1 MAARSAWSRISLS
14 SRSSVVA
21 PGGQPN
27 KPFSALTEGAK
38 LGGDVLFI
46 PAVEAHVEGKLLMLR
61 DISWRYFDFL
71 LLGAV
76 VLATTF
82 GTTMIRSAVAGN
94 EGLLPLTNRQI
105 YFALIGIVLIFI
117 VAAIDY
123 RYWMALYRPIFIVM
137 SLMLIALYLSAQAVF
152 GAARWFQVGV
162 LFVQPTE
169 FAKIAAILLLARYFD
184 KTQQQSRNLRWLLFA
199 FLWTMGLAIWIL
211 LQPNLSN
218 VVVLM
223 MILVSLLWFN
233 GVQAKHVVV
242 AGTLGAV
249 FLGTIFGLT
258 FLGVRIPFLQ
268 GYQQQRIQNFI
279 LPDQEET
286 FGETYN
292 VDQAKIAI
300 GSGGLFGKG
309 YGHGTQTQLRFLK
322 VRHTDFIFSA
332 ISEEFGLVG
341 ALVVISVIVFIVW
354 RCLRTAHKARD
365 VAGMSIAYGV
375 ATLIFFQGMVNIG
388 VNLNIV
394 PVSGLPLPFI
404 SYGGSGLT
412 SLMLGIGLVE
422 SVAMR
427 HRQLDF

>member
-1 MAARSAWSRISLS
+1 
-14 SRSSVVA
+14 
-21 PGGQPN
+21 
-27 KPFSALTEGAK
+27 
-38 LGGDVLFI
+38 
-46 PAVEAHVEGKLLMLR
+46 MLR
-61 DISWRYFDFL
+61 NLSWRYFDFW

-76 VLATTF
+76 VLATAF
-82 GTTMIRSAVAGN
+82 GTTMIRSAIAGN
-94 EGLLPLTNRQI
+94 EELLPLINRQI
-105 YFALIGIVLIFI
+105 YFALAGLVLIFI
-117 VAAIDY
+117 VAAVDY
-123 RYWMALYRPIFIVM
+123 HFWLSIYKTIFFVM
-137 SLMLIALYLSAQAVF
+137 SILLISLFLSAQAVF

-169 FAKIAAILLLARYFD
+169 FAKIAAILLLARFFD
-184 KTQQQSRNLRWLLFA
+184 RAQNQTRDMRWIISA
-199 FLWTMGLAIWIL
+199 FLWVMGLAIWIL

-223 MILVSLLWFN
+223 VILASLLWFN
-233 GVQAKHVVV
+233 GIKLKHIALIGGISAFSVAIVV
-242 AGTLGAV
+242 
-249 FLGTIFGLT
+249 GLT
-258 FLGVRIPFLQ
+258 AANIRIPFLQ
-268 GYQQQRIQNFI
+268 EYQQNRIANFI
-279 LPDQEET
+279 LPDPGAT
-286 FGETYN
+286 FGEKYN

-300 GSGGLFGKG
+300 GSGGLFGLG

-341 ALVVISVIVFIVW
+341 ALFVIVVILLVIW
-354 RCLRTAHKARD
+354 RCLRVAQKAYD

-427 HRQLDF
+427 YKQLDF

>member
-1 MAARSAWSRISLS
+1 
-14 SRSSVVA
+14 
-21 PGGQPN
+21 
-27 KPFSALTEGAK
+27 
-38 LGGDVLFI
+38 
-46 PAVEAHVEGKLLMLR
+46 MLK
-61 DISWRYFDFL
+61 DISWRYFDFW

-76 VLATTF
+76 VLATAF

-94 EGLLPLTNRQI
+94 EGLGPLINRQI
-105 YFALIGIVLIFI
+105 YFALAGIVLIFV

-137 SLMLIALYLSAQAVF
+137 SLLLFALFLSAQAVF

-169 FAKIAAILLLARYFD
+169 FAKIAVILLLARYFD
-184 KTQQQSRNLRWLLFA
+184 KTQNRPRDLKWIFVA
-199 FLWTMGLAIWIL
+199 FLWVMGLGIWIL

-218 VVVLM
+218 VVVLVV
-223 MILVSLLWFN
+223 ILASLLWFN
-233 GVQAKHVVV
+233 GVQIKHLLLFGGIGVLAIGSIV
-242 AGTLGAV
+242 TLSA
-249 FLGTIFGLT
+249 LKI
-258 FLGVRIPFLQ
+258 RIPFLQ
-268 GYQQQRIQNFI
+268 QYQQDRIANFI
-279 LPDQEET
+279 LPDPNAT
-286 FGETYN
+286 FGATYN
-292 VDQAKIAI
+292 VQQALIAI
-300 GSGGLFGKG
+300 GSGGLFGTG

-332 ISEEFGLVG
+332 ISEEFGFVG
-341 ALVVISVIVFIVW
+341 GLLVIVILVLIIW
-354 RCLRTAHKARD
+354 RCLRTAQKARD
-365 VAGMSIAYGV
+365 VAGMTIAYGV

-427 HRQLDF
+427 HRQMEF

>member
-1 MAARSAWSRISLS
+1 
-14 SRSSVVA
+14 
-21 PGGQPN
+21 
-27 KPFSALTEGAK
+27 
-38 LGGDVLFI
+38 
-46 PAVEAHVEGKLLMLR
+46 MLR
-61 DISWRYFDFL
+61 NVSWRYFDFW

-82 GTTMIRSAVAGN
+82 GTTMIRSAVAQN
-94 EGLLPLTNRQI
+94 EVLLPLINRQI
-105 YFALIGIVLIFI
+105 YFALVGLVLIFV
-117 VAAIDY
+117 VASIDY
-123 RYWMALYRPIFIVM
+123 RYWMALYRPILVVM
-137 SLMLIALYLSAQAVF
+137 MLLLFVLFLSAQAVF
-152 GAARWFQVGV
+152 GAARWFSVGV
-162 LFVQPTE
+162 LFLQPTE
-169 FAKIAAILLLARYFD
+169 FAKIAAIILLARYFD
-184 KTQQQSRNLRWLLFA
+184 KTQNQPRDLRWIIKA
-199 FLWTMGLAIWIL
+199 FIWVMALAIWIL

-223 MILVSLLWFN
+223 VLLASLLWFN
-233 GVQAKHVVV
+233 GIQIKHLILFAV
-242 AGTLGAV
+242 LGA
-249 FLGTIFGLT
+249 LGIGTIVTLSVVGI
-258 FLGVRIPFLQ
+258 RIPFLQ
-268 GYQQQRIQNFI
+268 EYQQQRISNFF
-279 LPDQEET
+279 LPDPNAT
-286 FGETYN
+286 FGATYN
-292 VDQAKIAI
+292 VQQALIAI
-300 GSGGLFGKG
+300 GSGGVFGQG

-341 ALVVISVIVFIVW
+341 SLLVIVILVLIIW
-354 RCLRTAHKARD
+354 RCLRTAQKARD
-365 VAGMSIAYGV
+365 VAGMNIAYGV

>member
-1 MAARSAWSRISLS
+1 
-14 SRSSVVA
+14 
-21 PGGQPN
+21 
-27 KPFSALTEGAK
+27 
-38 LGGDVLFI
+38 
-46 PAVEAHVEGKLLMLR
+46 MLKN
-61 DISWRYFDFL
+61 ISWRYFDFW

-76 VLATTF
+76 ILATAF

-94 EGLLPLTNRQI
+94 EELNPLIQRQI
-105 YFALIGIVLIFI
+105 YFALLGIVLIF
-117 VAAIDY
+117 VVGAIDY
-123 RYWMALYRPIFIVM
+123 RYWMALYGWIFGLM
-137 SLMLIALYLSAQAVF
+137 SILLFALFLSAQAVF

-184 KTQQQSRNLRWLLFA
+184 KTQDSPRDLRWILGA
-199 FLWTMGLAIWIL
+199 FFWVMGLGIWIL

-223 MILVSLLWFN
+223 VILGSLLWFN
-233 GVQAKHVVV
+233 GIQLKHLAIFAFVGVFLIGTIV
-242 AGTLGAV
+242 TLSTLG
-249 FLGTIFGLT
+249 I
-258 FLGVRIPFLQ
+258 RIPGLQ
-268 GYQQQRIQNFI
+268 DYQQQRIANFI
-279 LPDQEET
+279 VPDKNAT
-286 FGETYN
+286 FGATYN
-292 VDQAKIAI
+292 VSQALIAI

-309 YGHGTQTQLRFLK
+309 YMHGTQTQLRFLK

-341 ALVVISVIVFIVW
+341 GLLVILIVVLVIW
-354 RCLRTAHKARD
+354 RCLRAAQKARD
-365 VAGMSIAYGV
+365 VAGMNIAYGV

-427 HRQLDF
+427 QKLLDF

>member
-1 MAARSAWSRISLS
+1 
-14 SRSSVVA
+14 
-21 PGGQPN
+21 
-27 KPFSALTEGAK
+27 
-38 LGGDVLFI
+38 
-46 PAVEAHVEGKLLMLR
+46 MLR
-61 DISWRYFDFL
+61 NISWRYFDFW

-76 VLATTF
+76 VLATAF
-82 GTTMIRSAVAGN
+82 GTTMIRSAIAGN
-94 EGLLPLTNRQI
+94 EELLPLINRQI
-105 YFALIGIVLIFI
+105 YFALAGLVLIFI
-117 VAAIDY
+117 VAAVDY
-123 RYWMALYRPIFIVM
+123 HFWMSIYKPIFFVM
-137 SLMLIALYLSAQAVF
+137 SILLFSLFLSAQAVF

-184 KTQQQSRNLRWLLFA
+184 KVQNQARDLRWILFA
-199 FLWTMGLAIWIL
+199 FLWVMGLAIWIL

-223 MILVSLLWFN
+223 VILASLLWLN
-233 GVQAKHVVV
+233 GMQLKHIALLGGIGFLLVITIVILSV
-242 AGTLGAV
+242 AGIRV
-249 FLGTIFGLT
+249 
-258 FLGVRIPFLQ
+258 PFLQ
-268 GYQQQRIQNFI
+268 EYQQQRIVTFI
-279 LPDQEET
+279 LPDPNAT
-286 FGETYN
+286 FGATYN
-292 VDQAKIAI
+292 VQQALIAI
-300 GSGGLFGKG
+300 GSGGWFGTG

-341 ALVVISVIVFIVW
+341 ALFVIVVLFLIIW
-354 RCLRTAHKARD
+354 RCLRIAQKAHD

-422 SVAMR
+422 SVSMR
-427 HRQLDF
+427 YKQMDF

>member
-1 MAARSAWSRISLS
+1 
-14 SRSSVVA
+14 
-21 PGGQPN
+21 
-27 KPFSALTEGAK
+27 
-38 LGGDVLFI
+38 
-46 PAVEAHVEGKLLMLR
+46 
-61 DISWRYFDFL
+61 
-71 LLGAV
+71 
-76 VLATTF
+76 
-82 GTTMIRSAVAGN
+82 MIRSAIAGN
-94 EGLLPLTNRQI
+94 EELLPLINRQI
-105 YFALIGIVLIFI
+105 YFALAGLVLIFV

-123 RYWMALYRPIFIVM
+123 RFWLSIYKPIFFVM
-137 SLMLIALYLSAQAVF
+137 SVLLFSLFLSAQAVF

-184 KTQQQSRNLRWLLFA
+184 RAQNQPRDIRWIVSA
-199 FLWTMGLAIWIL
+199 FLWVMGLAIWIL

-223 MILVSLLWFN
+223 VILASLLWFN
-233 GVQAKHVVV
+233 GIQLKHIALFGGVGALAIIIIVILSV
-242 AGTLGAV
+242 AG
-249 FLGTIFGLT
+249 IQ
-258 FLGVRIPFLQ
+258 IPFLQ
-268 GYQQQRIQNFI
+268 EYQQQRIVTFI
-279 LPDQEET
+279 LPDPNAT
-286 FGETYN
+286 FGATYN
-292 VDQAKIAI
+292 VQQALIAI
-300 GSGGLFGKG
+300 GSGGLFGTG

-332 ISEEFGLVG
+332 VSEEFGLVG
-341 ALVVISVIVFIVW
+341 ALFVIIVIVLVIW
-354 RCLRTAHKARD
+354 RCLRVAQKAHD

-394 PVSGLPLPFI
+394 PVSGLPLPFV

-427 HRQLDF
+427 YKQLDF

>member
-1 MAARSAWSRISLS
+1 
-14 SRSSVVA
+14 
-21 PGGQPN
+21 
-27 KPFSALTEGAK
+27 
-38 LGGDVLFI
+38 
-46 PAVEAHVEGKLLMLR
+46 MLK
-61 DISWRYFDFL
+61 DISWRYFDFWL
-71 LLGAV
+71 VGAV
-76 VLATTF
+76 VLATAF

-94 EGLLPLTNRQI
+94 TELVPLINRQI
-105 YFALIGIVLIFI
+105 YFALLGIVLIFV

-123 RYWMALYRPIFIVM
+123 RYWMALYRPIVFVM
-137 SLMLIALYLSAQAVF
+137 SILLFALFLSAQAVF

-184 KTQQQSRNLRWLLFA
+184 KTQNQPRDLRWIIGAFIWVMLL
-199 FLWTMGLAIWIL
+199 GIWIL

-223 MILVSLLWFN
+223 VILAALLWFN
-233 GVQAKHVVV
+233 GIQLKHLLLFGGIAVVLVGAVV
-242 AGTLGAV
+242 ALSA
-249 FLGTIFGLT
+249 FGI
-258 FLGVRIPFLQ
+258 RIPFLQ
-268 GYQQQRIQNFI
+268 EYQQQRIANFI
-279 LPDQEET
+279 VPDKNAT
-286 FGETYN
+286 FGATYN
-292 VDQAKIAI
+292 VQQALIAI
-300 GSGGLFGKG
+300 GSGGWFGKG

-332 ISEEFGLVG
+332 ISEEFGLAG
-341 ALVVISVIVFIVW
+341 SLLVILIIVLVVW
-354 RCLRTAHKARD
+354 RCLRAAQKARD
-365 VAGMSIAYGV
+365 VAGMTIAYGV

-427 HRQLDF
+427 FRQLEF

>member
-1 MAARSAWSRISLS
+1 
-14 SRSSVVA
+14 
-21 PGGQPN
+21 
-27 KPFSALTEGAK
+27 
-38 LGGDVLFI
+38 
-46 PAVEAHVEGKLLMLR
+46 
-61 DISWRYFDFL
+61 
-71 LLGAV
+71 
-76 VLATTF
+76 
-82 GTTMIRSAVAGN
+82 MIRSAVAGN
-94 EGLLPLTNRQI
+94 EVLLPLIDRQI
-105 YFALIGIVLIFI
+105 YFALLGIVLIFV

-123 RYWMALYRPIFIVM
+123 RYWMALYRPIFVLM
-137 SLMLIALYLSAQAVF
+137 SILLFALFLSAQAVF
-152 GAARWFQVGV
+152 GAARWFQLGV
-162 LFVQPTE
+162 LFLQPTE

-184 KTQQQSRNLRWLLFA
+184 KTQNQPRDLRWILGA
-199 FLWTMGLAIWIL
+199 FLWVMGMGIWIL

-223 MILVSLLWFN
+223 VILGSLLWFN
-233 GVQAKHVVV
+233 GIQLKHLALFGAVGVLLIGSVV
-242 AGTLGAV
+242 ALSSLG
-249 FLGTIFGLT
+249 I
-258 FLGVRIPFLQ
+258 RIPCLQEYQQERIANFLQ
-268 GYQQQRIQNFI
+268 
-279 LPDQEET
+279 PEENAT
-286 FGETYN
+286 FGATYN
-292 VDQAKIAI
+292 VSQALIAI

-332 ISEEFGLVG
+332 VSEEFGLLG
-341 ALVVISVIVFIVW
+341 ALLVITIIVLVIW
-354 RCLRTAHKARD
+354 RCLRAAQKARD

-427 HRQLDF
+427 QKQLDF

>member
-1 MAARSAWSRISLS
+1 
-14 SRSSVVA
+14 
-21 PGGQPN
+21 
-27 KPFSALTEGAK
+27 
-38 LGGDVLFI
+38 
-46 PAVEAHVEGKLLMLR
+46 MLR
-61 DISWRYFDFL
+61 NISWRYFDFW

-76 VLATTF
+76 VLATAF
-82 GTTMIRSAVAGN
+82 GTTMIRSAIAGN
-94 EGLLPLTNRQI
+94 EELLPLINRQI
-105 YFALIGIVLIFI
+105 YFALAGLILIFV

-123 RYWMALYRPIFIVM
+123 RFWMAIYRPIFLVM
-137 SLMLIALYLSAQAVF
+137 SLLLFFLFLSAQAVF

-184 KTQQQSRNLRWLLFA
+184 KTQHQPRDLRWIAGA
-199 FLWTMGLAIWIL
+199 FFWVMGLAIWIL

-223 MILVSLLWFN
+223 VILASLLWFN
-233 GVQAKHVVV
+233 GMEVRHILLIGVVGFLLVTTVVV
-242 AGTLGAV
+242 LSVAGV
-249 FLGTIFGLT
+249 N
-258 FLGVRIPFLQ
+258 IPFLRD
-268 GYQQQRIQNFI
+268 YQQQRIVNFI
-279 LPDQEET
+279 LPDPNAT

-292 VDQAKIAI
+292 IDQSKIAI

-332 ISEEFGLVG
+332 IAEEFGLVG
-341 ALVVISVIVFIVW
+341 ALFVIVVILTIVW
-354 RCLRTAHKARD
+354 RCLRAAQKARD
-365 VAGMSIAYGV
+365 VAGMTIAYGV

-427 HRQLDF
+427 YKELDF

>member
-1 MAARSAWSRISLS
+1 
-14 SRSSVVA
+14 
-21 PGGQPN
+21 
-27 KPFSALTEGAK
+27 
-38 LGGDVLFI
+38 
-46 PAVEAHVEGKLLMLR
+46 MLR
-61 DISWRYFDFL
+61 NISWRYFDFW

-76 VLATTF
+76 VLATAF
-82 GTTMIRSAVAGN
+82 GTTMIRSAIAGN
-94 EGLLPLTNRQI
+94 EELLPLINRQI
-105 YFALIGIVLIFI
+105 YFAIAGLILIFI

-123 RYWMALYRPIFIVM
+123 RFWMAIYRPIFIVM
-137 SLMLIALYLSAQAVF
+137 SLLLFFLFLSAQAVF

-169 FAKIAAILLLARYFD
+169 FAKIAAILLLARYFE
-184 KTQQQSRNLRWLLFA
+184 KTQNQPRDLRWIAGA
-199 FLWTMGLAIWIL
+199 FFWVMGLAIWIL

-223 MILVSLLWFN
+223 VILASLLWFN
-233 GVQAKHVVV
+233 GMEVRHILLIGVVGFLIVITVVV
-242 AGTLGAV
+242 LSVAGV
-249 FLGTIFGLT
+249 D
-258 FLGVRIPFLQ
+258 VPFLQ
-268 GYQQQRIQNFI
+268 GYQQQRIVNFI
-279 LPDQEET
+279 LPDPNAT

-292 VDQAKIAI
+292 IDQSKIAI

-332 ISEEFGLVG
+332 IAEEFGLVG
-341 ALVVISVIVFIVW
+341 ALFVIVVIIIIIW
-354 RCLRTAHKARD
+354 RCLRAAQKARD
-365 VAGMSIAYGV
+365 IAGMTIAYGV

-427 HRQLDF
+427 YKELDF

>member
-1 MAARSAWSRISLS
+1 
-14 SRSSVVA
+14 
-21 PGGQPN
+21 
-27 KPFSALTEGAK
+27 
-38 LGGDVLFI
+38 
-46 PAVEAHVEGKLLMLR
+46 MLK
-61 DISWRYFDFL
+61 DLSWRYFDFW

-76 VLATTF
+76 ILGTAF

-94 EGLLPLTNRQI
+94 EELLPLIQRQI
-105 YFALIGIVLIFI
+105 YFALAGIVLIFV

-123 RYWMALYRPIFIVM
+123 RYWMALYMPIFIVM
-137 SLMLIALYLSAQAVF
+137 SLLLFALFLSAQAVF

-169 FAKIAAILLLARYFD
+169 FAKIASILLLARYFD
-184 KTQQQSRNLRWLLFA
+184 KTQNQPRDLRWILGA
-199 FLWTMGLAIWIL
+199 FFWVMGLGIWIL

-223 MILVSLLWFN
+223 VILGSLLWFN
-233 GVQAKHVVV
+233 GIQLKHL
-242 AGTLGAV
+242 ALFGGIGAI
-249 FLGTIFGLT
+249 LIGTIVTLST
-258 FLGVRIPFLQ
+258 IGVRIPFLQ
-268 GYQQQRIQNFI
+268 EYQQQRIANFI
-279 LPDQEET
+279 VPDRTAT
-286 FGETYN
+286 FGATYN
-292 VDQAKIAI
+292 VSQALIAI

-309 YGHGTQTQLRFLK
+309 YMHGTQTQLRFLK

-332 ISEEFGLVG
+332 ISEEFGLIG
-341 ALVVISVIVFIVW
+341 ALLVIIVIVLVIW
-354 RCLRTAHKARD
+354 RCLRTAQRARD
-365 VAGMSIAYGV
+365 VAGMNIAYGV

-427 HRQLDF
+427 QKLLDF

>member
-1 MAARSAWSRISLS
+1 
-14 SRSSVVA
+14 
-21 PGGQPN
+21 
-27 KPFSALTEGAK
+27 
-38 LGGDVLFI
+38 
-46 PAVEAHVEGKLLMLR
+46 MLK
-61 DISWRYFDFL
+61 DISWRYFDFWL
-71 LLGAV
+71 VGAV
-76 VLATTF
+76 VLATAF

-94 EGLLPLTNRQI
+94 AELVPLINRQI
-105 YFALIGIVLIFI
+105 YFALLGIVLIFV

-123 RYWMALYRPIFIVM
+123 RYWMALYRPIVIVM
-137 SLMLIALYLSAQAVF
+137 SILLFALFLSAQAVF

-169 FAKIAAILLLARYFD
+169 FAKIAVILLLARYFE
-184 KTQQQSRNLRWLLFA
+184 KTQNNPRDLRWIIGAFIWVMLL
-199 FLWTMGLAIWIL
+199 GIWIL

-223 MILVSLLWFN
+223 VILAALLWFN
-233 GVQAKHVVV
+233 GIQLKHLLLFGGIAVVLVV
-242 AGTLGAV
+242 AVVGLSA
-249 FLGTIFGLT
+249 FGI
-258 FLGVRIPFLQ
+258 RIPFLQ
-268 GYQQQRIQNFI
+268 EYQQQRIANFI
-279 LPDQEET
+279 VPDKNAT
-286 FGETYN
+286 FGATYN
-292 VDQAKIAI
+292 VQQALIAI

-341 ALVVISVIVFIVW
+341 SLLVILIIVLVVW
-354 RCLRTAHKARD
+354 RCLRAAQKARD
-365 VAGMSIAYGV
+365 VAGMTIAYGV

-427 HRQLDF
+427 FRQLEF

>member
-1 MAARSAWSRISLS
+1 MI
-14 SRSSVVA
+14 
-21 PGGQPN
+21 
-27 KPFSALTEGAK
+27 
-38 LGGDVLFI
+38 
-46 PAVEAHVEGKLLMLR
+46 R
-61 DISWRYFDFL
+61 DISWRYFDFW
-71 LLGAV
+71 LLGTV

-94 EGLLPLTNRQI
+94 EELLPLIERQI
-105 YFALIGIVLIFI
+105 YFALAGIVLIFV

-137 SLMLIALYLSAQAVF
+137 SILLFSLYLSAQAVF

-184 KTQQQSRNLRWLLFA
+184 KTQDSPRDVRWMIGA
-199 FLWTMGLAIWIL
+199 FIWTMGLGIWIL

-218 VVVLM
+218 VIVLM
-223 MILVSLLWFN
+223 VILASLLWFN
-233 GVQAKHVVV
+233 GIQVKHVLLF
-242 AGTLGAV
+242 GGIGFLS
-249 FLGTIFGLT
+249 LGTIVLLSAFA
-258 FLGVRIPFLQ
+258 VRLPFLQ
-268 GYQQQRIQNFI
+268 EYQQQRIVNFI
-279 LPDQEET
+279 LPDPNAT
-286 FGETYN
+286 FGATYN
-292 VDQAKIAI
+292 VQQALIAI
-300 GSGGLFGKG
+300 GSGGWFGEG
-309 YGHGTQTQLRFLK
+309 YNAGTQTQLRFLK

-341 ALVVISVIVFIVW
+341 SLFVIFVIVLVIW
-354 RCLRTAHKARD
+354 RCLRTAQKAQD
-365 VAGMSIAYGV
+365 VAGMCIAYGV

-412 SLMLGIGLVE
+412 SLMLGIGLVQ

-427 HRQLDF
+427 HKQMDF

>member
-1 MAARSAWSRISLS
+1 
-14 SRSSVVA
+14 
-21 PGGQPN
+21 
-27 KPFSALTEGAK
+27 
-38 LGGDVLFI
+38 
-46 PAVEAHVEGKLLMLR
+46 
-61 DISWRYFDFL
+61 
-71 LLGAV
+71 LGAV
-76 VLATTF
+76 VLAIAF

-94 EGLLPLTNRQI
+94 EELLPLINRQI
-105 YFALIGIVLIFI
+105 SFAVLGIVLIFI

-123 RYWMALYRPIFIVM
+123 RYWISLYRPIFFVISALLLAL
-137 SLMLIALYLSAQAVF
+137 SLPSLGLEAF
-152 GAARWFQVGV
+152 GAQRWFQVGV
-162 LFVQPTE
+162 LFLQPTE

-184 KTQQQSRNLRWLLFA
+184 KTQNQPRDLRWLLFA
-199 FLWTMGLAIWIL
+199 LIWAWAIAIWIL

-223 MILVSLLWFN
+223 VILGFLLWFN
-233 GVQAKHVVV
+233 GIQIRHLLIIGGVGSIVL
-242 AGTLGAV
+242 T
-249 FLGTIFGLT
+249 TIFGLT
-258 FLGVRIPFLQ
+258 YLGIRLPFLQ
-268 GYQQQRIQNFI
+268 EYQQKRIENFI
-279 LPDQEET
+279 LPDNEET

-341 ALVVISVIVFIVW
+341 ALVVIGIIIFIVW
-354 RCLRTAHKARD
+354 RCLRAAQKARD
-365 VAGMSIAYGV
+365 VGGMSIAYGV
-375 ATLIFFQGMVNIG
+375 AALILFQGMVNIG

-412 SLMLGIGLVE
+412 SLMLGIGLVQ

-427 HRQLDF
+427 HRQLEF

>member
-1 MAARSAWSRISLS
+1 
-14 SRSSVVA
+14 
-21 PGGQPN
+21 
-27 KPFSALTEGAK
+27 
-38 LGGDVLFI
+38 
-46 PAVEAHVEGKLLMLR
+46 MLR
-61 DISWRYFDFL
+61 DISWRYFDFW

-76 VLATTF
+76 VLATAF

-94 EGLLPLTNRQI
+94 EELLPLINRQI
-105 YFALIGIVLIFI
+105 YFALAGLVLIFI

-137 SLMLIALYLSAQAVF
+137 SLLLFALYLNAQAVF
-152 GAARWFQVGV
+152 GAARWFRVGV

-169 FAKIAAILLLARYFD
+169 FAKIAVILLLARYFD
-184 KTQQQSRNLRWLLFA
+184 KTENEPRDLRWLFLA

-218 VVVLM
+218 VIVLM
-223 MILVSLLWFN
+223 VILAFLLWFN
-233 GVQAKHVVV
+233 GVQVNHVLV
-242 AGTLGAV
+242 
-249 FLGTIFGLT
+249 FGLAAFIALT
-258 FLGVRIPFLQ
+258 SIVTLSAVGIRLPFMQ
-268 GYQQQRIQNFI
+268 EYQQQRITNFI
-279 LPDQEET
+279 LPDPNAT
-286 FGETYN
+286 FGATYN
-292 VDQAKIAI
+292 VQQALIAI
-300 GSGGLFGKG
+300 GSGGLFGTG

-332 ISEEFGLVG
+332 IAEEFGLVG
-341 ALVVISVIVFIVW
+341 GLLVIVIIVLVIW
-354 RCLRTAHKARD
+354 RCLRAAQKARD
-365 VAGMSIAYGV
+365 VAGMSIGYGV
-375 ATLIFFQGMVNIG
+375 ATLIFFQGMINIG

-427 HRQLDF
+427 HRQLEF

>member
-1 MAARSAWSRISLS
+1 
-14 SRSSVVA
+14 
-21 PGGQPN
+21 
-27 KPFSALTEGAK
+27 
-38 LGGDVLFI
+38 
-46 PAVEAHVEGKLLMLR
+46 MLR
-61 DISWRYFDFL
+61 DISWRYFDFWL
-71 LLGAV
+71 FGSV
-76 VLATTF
+76 VLATAF

-94 EGLLPLTNRQI
+94 EVLLPLSNRQI
-105 YFALIGIVLIFI
+105 YFALAGLVIIFI

-137 SLMLIALYLSAQAVF
+137 SLLLLSLYLSAQEVF

-162 LFVQPTE
+162 LFLQPTE

-184 KTQQQSRNLRWLLFA
+184 RVQNQPRDLQWIFFA
-199 FLWTMGLAIWIL
+199 FLWTMGLGFWIL
-211 LQPNLSN
+211 IQPNLSN
-218 VVVLM
+218 VIVLTV
-223 MILVSLLWFN
+223 ILASLLWFN
-233 GVQAKHVVV
+233 GLELKHVIAFGVI
-242 AGTLGAV
+242 G
-249 FLGTIFGLT
+249 FLSLSTIFT
-258 FLGVRIPFLQ
+258 FSALGIRLPFLQ
-268 GYQQQRIQNFI
+268 EYQQQRIINFI
-279 LPDQEET
+279 LPDPNAT
-286 FGETYN
+286 FGEKYN

-332 ISEEFGLVG
+332 ISEEFGLAG
-341 ALVVISVIVFIVW
+341 ALLVIVIVVLVVW
-354 RCLRTAHKARD
+354 RCLRAAQKARD
-365 VAGMSIAYGV
+365 VSGMCIAYGV

-427 HRQLDF
+427 NRQLEF

>member
-1 MAARSAWSRISLS
+1 MATA
-14 SRSSVVA
+14 
-21 PGGQPN
+21 
-27 KPFSALTEGAK
+27 
-38 LGGDVLFI
+38 
-46 PAVEAHVEGKLLMLR
+46 
-61 DISWRYFDFL
+61 
-71 LLGAV
+71 
-76 VLATTF
+76 F

-94 EGLLPLTNRQI
+94 EVLLPLSNRQV
-105 YFALIGIVLIFI
+105 YFAVAGLVLIFV
-117 VAAIDY
+117 VASIDY
-123 RYWMALYRPIFIVM
+123 RYWMALYRPIFVVM
-137 SLMLIALYLSAQAVF
+137 SILLFALFLSAQAVF
-152 GAARWFQVGV
+152 GAARWFSVGV
-162 LFVQPTE
+162 LFLQPTE

-184 KTQQQSRNLRWLLFA
+184 KTQNQPRDLRWIIVA
-199 FLWTMGLAIWIL
+199 FIWVMGLGIWIL

-223 MILVSLLWFN
+223 VILGVLLWLN
-233 GVQAKHVVV
+233 GIQLKHLLLFGVIGFIAIGTVV
-242 AGTLGAV
+242 AFSALG
-249 FLGTIFGLT
+249 I
-258 FLGVRIPFLQ
+258 RIPFLQ
-268 GYQQQRIQNFI
+268 EYQQQRIANFI
-279 LPDQEET
+279 LPDPNAT
-286 FGETYN
+286 FGATYN
-292 VDQAKIAI
+292 VQQALIAI

-341 ALVVISVIVFIVW
+341 SLLVILIIVLVVW
-354 RCLRTAHKARD
+354 RCLRAAQKARD
-365 VAGMSIAYGV
+365 VAGMTIAYGV

-427 HRQLDF
+427 FRQLEF

>member
-1 MAARSAWSRISLS
+1 
-14 SRSSVVA
+14 
-21 PGGQPN
+21 
-27 KPFSALTEGAK
+27 
-38 LGGDVLFI
+38 
-46 PAVEAHVEGKLLMLR
+46 MLK
-61 DISWRYFDFL
+61 DISWRYFDFW

-76 VLATTF
+76 VLATAF

-94 EGLLPLTNRQI
+94 EVLQPLINRQI
-105 YFALIGIVLIFI
+105 YFALAGIVVIFV

-123 RYWMALYRPIFIVM
+123 RYWMALYRPMYAVILIF
-137 SLMLIALYLSAQAVF
+137 LITLTGFGQTAF
-152 GAARWFQVGV
+152 GAQRWFQVGV
-162 LFVQPTE
+162 LFLQPTE
-169 FAKIAAILLLARYFD
+169 FAKIVAILMLARYFD
-184 KTQQQSRNLRWLLFA
+184 QTENRPRDLRWLIGA
-199 FLWTMGLAIWIL
+199 VLWASGIIVLIL

-218 VVVLM
+218 VVVLSV
-223 MILVSLLWFN
+223 ILFSLLWFN
-233 GVQAKHVVV
+233 GLQIKHLI
-242 AGTLGAV
+242 AIGGIGILTLGLVVTLVAA
-249 FLGTIFGLT
+249 GIKIPGL
-258 FLGVRIPFLQ
+258 Q
-268 GYQQQRIQNFI
+268 DYQQQRI
-279 LPDQEET
+279 ET
-286 FGETYN
+286 FIRPDPNATFGATYN
-292 VDQAKIAI
+292 VQQALIAI
-300 GSGGLFGKG
+300 GSGGLFGQG

-341 ALVVISVIVFIVW
+341 ALLVIVIIMLVVW
-354 RCLRTAHKARD
+354 RCLRAAQKARD

-427 HRQLDF
+427 HRQLEF

>member
-1 MAARSAWSRISLS
+1 
-14 SRSSVVA
+14 
-21 PGGQPN
+21 
-27 KPFSALTEGAK
+27 
-38 LGGDVLFI
+38 
-46 PAVEAHVEGKLLMLR
+46 MLR
-61 DISWRYFDFL
+61 DISWRYFDFW

-76 VLATTF
+76 VLATAF

-94 EGLLPLTNRQI
+94 EVLLPLINRQI
-105 YFALIGIVLIFI
+105 YFALAGLVLIFL

-123 RYWMALYRPIFIVM
+123 RYWMALYRPIFVVM
-137 SLMLIALYLSAQAVF
+137 FILLFFLFLSAQAVF

-162 LFVQPTE
+162 LFLQPTE
-169 FAKIAAILLLARYFD
+169 FAKIALILLLARFFD
-184 KTQQQSRNLRWLLFA
+184 KTQNEPRDLKWILFG
-199 FLWTMGLAIWIL
+199 FLWVMALALWIL

-218 VVVLM
+218 VVVM
-223 MILVSLLWFN
+223 VVIFSVLLWLN
-233 GVQAKHVVV
+233 GIQIKHLVLIASVGGLLIGSV
-242 AGTLGAV
+242 FTLTA
-249 FLGTIFGLT
+249 LGI
-258 FLGVRIPFLQ
+258 RIPFLQ
-268 GYQQQRIQNFI
+268 EYQQQRIENFI
-279 LPDQEET
+279 LPDPNAT
-286 FGETYN
+286 FGEKYN

-332 ISEEFGLVG
+332 VSEEFGLVG
-341 ALVVISVIVFIVW
+341 ALLVIIMIMLIIW
-354 RCLRTAHKARD
+354 RCLRAAQKARD
-365 VAGMSIAYGV
+365 VAGMNIAYGV

-412 SLMLGIGLVE
+412 SLMLGVGLVE

-427 HRQLDF
+427 FRQLEF